1 MRQRGGWQWLCLA
14 LGGVCTGAS
23 AQAPGSFD
31 TAWRP
36 NGRVI
41 VAADTADSFVPTV
54 VAPLDGRLV
63 VAGSCRNSTSVQGCA
78 FRLGTDGNID
88 GAYGDPFALNNIVR
102 SDLAGINALP
112 NIPGLDFLAA
122 ADASGRVIFVTQT
135 MGSPV
140 QVGRLN
146 AAGSAASGPPATLDL
161 LLGAAGEQYIGW
173 IATDAAAIWV
183 AATVDLT
190 GNNQDIA
197 LARLGP
203 DLRLDPTFNGTGVR
217 RVGFD
222 GAQATDDKTEHIT
235 VAPDGRVFAT
245 VTVGVRGAATRDFW
259 VVCFNPDGSLDS
271 SFGVGGRTQVPLL
284 GVTSMHVA
292 VDDLGRAV
300 LAGSFQFSG
309 SDYDAYVVRLT
320 PAGLFDTTFGVD
332 GFSQV
337 PVDVI
342 AAGAD
347 FAHAMAVQPDR
358 RIVVVGRAQ
367 SSTSFTRL
375 FAARLNESGA
385 LDSEF
390 GVTGRAVGS
399 FGATANDAGS
409 DVATV
414 QAFDSEGR
422 LYIAGTNR
430 TVFSST
436 QRAGVARIVTG
447 TAPDPVFEDG
457 FE

>member
-1 MRQRGGWQWLCLA
+1 
-14 LGGVCTGAS
+14 
-23 AQAPGSFD
+23 
-31 TAWRP
+31 
-36 NGRVI
+36 
-41 VAADTADSFVPTV
+41 
-54 VAPLDGRLV
+54 
-63 VAGSCRNSTSVQGCA
+63 
-78 FRLGTDGNID
+78 
-88 GAYGDPFALNNIVR
+88 
-102 SDLAGINALP
+102 
-112 NIPGLDFLAA
+112 
-122 ADASGRVIFVTQT
+122 
-135 MGSPV
+135 
-140 QVGRLN
+140 
-146 AAGSAASGPPATLDL
+146 
-161 LLGAAGEQYIGW
+161 
-173 IATDAAAIWV
+173 
-183 AATVDLT
+183 
-190 GNNQDIA
+190 
-197 LARLGP
+197 
-203 DLRLDPTFNGTGVR
+203 
-217 RVGFD
+217 
-222 GAQATDDKTEHIT
+222 
-235 VAPDGRVFAT
+235 
-245 VTVGVRGAATRDFW
+245 
-259 VVCFNPDGSLDS
+259 
-271 SFGVGGRTQVPLL
+271 
-284 GVTSMHVA
+284 MHVA